1 MRVSAIILA
10 RGGSKGVPRK
20 NIIEFCGKPLLAWT
34 VEQCINA
41 QGVDDVWVSSDSRE
55 ILKIGHQYGARSI
68 FRPDNISGDQAT
80 SESGWL
86 HAVEYLE
93 QHSGPIDFVL
103 APQVTSPIRTSTD
116 ISEAIKIAEK
126 GQFDSIF
133 SVKEIEDFFMWGN
146 DPVEGLKSLNYDYN
160 KRKRRQQIKKRYLE
174 NGSFYLF
181 RTNILKNKSINALK
195 KVLVKI
201 FLKILFLLKKI
212 ILILRVL
219 RFQMN
224 FSGL

>member
-86 HAVEYLE
+86 HALDQIEYETSAVDLVVAA
-93 QHSGPIDFVL
+93 Q
-103 APQVTSPIRTSTD
+103 ATSPIRESSD
-116 ISEAIKIAEK
+116 ISSALEDV
-126 GQFDSIF
+126 QFQGLDPLL
-133 SVKEIEDFFMWGN
+133 SVNENSDFFIWEINGEEN
-146 DPVEGLKSLNYDYN
+146 HLSVTYDYRN
-160 KRKRRQQIKKRYLE
+160 RQLSRL
-174 NGSFYLF
+174 
-181 RTNILKNKSINALK
+181 A
-195 KVLVKI
+195 V
-201 FLKILFLLKKI
+201 
-212 ILILRVL
+212 
-219 RFQMN
+219 M
-224 FSGL
+224 